1 MMKRK
6 ITSIISFIL
15 VLVMCFSMST
25 TAFASEVSAEQ
36 AGDYIGT
43 ITVADEYGNDVQYV
57 IYDDTITD
65 IPIYAAKEGEE
76 NARALTNVATL
87 TIGIG
92 DGYAVFQFTPTNL
105 GIALLTVGFT
115 GSFTTYKSGLRYGY
129 NNYIIPVTSGTV
141 SASTIGTGSLSGSY
155 SVLGYETASILQGFS
170 W

>member
-1 MMKRK
+1 MKKR
-6 ITSIISFIL
+6 ITSFMSLIL
-15 VLVMCFSMST
+15 VLILCFSMTT
-25 TAFASEVSAEQ
+25 TAFASELPAEQ
-36 AGDYIGT
+36 AGEYICT
-43 ITVADEYGNDVQYV
+43 ITVADEYGNDVQYE
-57 IYDDTITD
+57 IYDNTITD

-76 NARALTNVATL
+76 NTRALTSVATL

-92 DGYAVFQFTPTNL
+92 DGYAVFQFTPTNV

-141 SASTIGTGSLSGSY
+141 SASTTGTGSLSGSY

>member
-1 MMKRK
+1 MKKR
-6 ITSIISFIL
+6 ITSIMSLIL

-25 TAFASEVSAEQ
+25 TAFASELPNEQ
-36 AGDYIGT
+36 AEDYIGT
-43 ITVADEYGNDVQYV
+43 ITVADEYGNDVQYE
-57 IYDDTITD
+57 IYDNAVTN

-92 DGYAVFQFTPTNL
+92 DGYAVFQFTPANL
-105 GIALLTVGFT
+105 GIALLTLGFT
-115 GSFTTYKSGLRYGY
+115 GDFTTYHSGLRYGY
-129 NNYIIPVTSGTV
+129 NNYIIPVISGRA
-141 SASTIGTGSLSGSY
+141 SASTKGTGSLSGSY